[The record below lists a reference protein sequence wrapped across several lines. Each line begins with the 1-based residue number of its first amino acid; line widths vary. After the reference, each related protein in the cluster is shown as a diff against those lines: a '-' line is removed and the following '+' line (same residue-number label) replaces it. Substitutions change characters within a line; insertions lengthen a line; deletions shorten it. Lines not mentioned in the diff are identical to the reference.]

1 MSEEMS
7 IILVFGSAFVIL
19 TILLL
24 ISIWW
29 MHKYE

>member
-29 MHKYE
+29 THKYK